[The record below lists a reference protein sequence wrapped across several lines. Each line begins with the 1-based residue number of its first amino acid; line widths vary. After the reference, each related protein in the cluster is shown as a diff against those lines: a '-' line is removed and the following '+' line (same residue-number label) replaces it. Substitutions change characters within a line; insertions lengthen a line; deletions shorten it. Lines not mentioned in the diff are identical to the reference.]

1 MEYKTISQNCLNL
14 DTLNF
19 IGLSW
24 NLNAIFF
31 VYYCLTSCI
40 GHSESYYFN
49 ELHRSSKCWQISF
62 YKKKSCLFVSV
73 LISFRTSLCTGD
85 LSTSLW
91 WMNISQNS
99 TFHLK
104 AQILS
109 LTTNTVSCFLWHDK
123 LTLFLISKFHFFPA
137 LLGCDWQINI
147 VYI

>member
-1 MEYKTISQNCLNL
+1 MEYKTISQNCLNS

-19 IGLSW
+19 MVCLEIWMQS
-24 NLNAIFF
+24 FF
-31 VYYCLTSCI
+31 AYYCLTSCI
-40 GHSESYYFN
+40 GHSESYFN
-49 ELHRSSKCWQISF
+49 ELHRFSKCWQISF
-62 YKKKSCLFVSV
+62 YKEKSRLFVSV
-73 LISFRTSLCTGD
+73 LISFRTSLCTGE

-147 VYI
+147 MYT